1 MSDFLKKSIYKN
13 PDSLTNNITIRL
25 TANGYILIGKDENKQ
40 LVSIEEFF
48 SHNYN
53 FENLLNSIKNEIENY
68 KNIDTKFIFTAD
80 EFTIVPE
87 EYFQLNNFKIYFS
100 HVLKIDDF
108 EKYQFTQKKQNDKY
122 LLSAINKELFNLIK
136 NSFTTTEIHSDTEL
150 FFSASQKI
158 IAERNSQSVHLFF
171 LKNMVKFLSFDK
183 EANILLYSQ
192 WEYDSMENLLYFAL
206 KNVMHTQSTTQIDLF
221 MCGEVERESNLTLS
235 FSKYFDKIHFV
246 SNINGE
252 TEWAKH
258 KYFIEL
264 SI

>member
-1 MSDFLKKSIYKN
+1 MGDFLKKSIYKN

-25 TANGYILIGKDENKQ
+25 TANGYIIIGKDENKE
-40 LVSIEEFF
+40 LVSIEEVY
-48 SHNYN
+48 SHSYN
-53 FENLLNSIKNEIENY
+53 FENLLNSVKNEVENY
-68 KNIDTKFIFTAD
+68 KNSKTNFIFTAD

-87 EYFQLNNFKIYFS
+87 EYFQQNNFERYFS
-100 HVLKIDDF
+100 HVLKNNDI
-108 EKYQFTQKKQNDKY
+108 EKYHFIYTKQNDKY

-136 NSFTTTEIHSDTEL
+136 DSFATAEIYSDSEL
-150 FFSASQKI
+150 FFSASQKT
-158 IAERNSQSVHLFF
+158 IAERNSESVHLFF

-183 EANILLYSQ
+183 EANTLLYSQ
-192 WEYDSMENLLYFAL
+192 WEYDSMENLLYFVL

-235 FSKYFDKIHFV
+235 FSKYFNKIHFA
-246 SNINGE
+246 SNISHE